1 MGKKIMGHLGTSQ
14 IYNDQKN
21 FNIILLHHE
30 KHGEPLTKSRV
41 NFLIL
46 CWKDRHRERAREY
59 QKRYYEFLR
68 LSPTQQQEAI
78 EQAKREIQKEY
89 VTLEVTI

>member
-1 MGKKIMGHLGTSQ
+1 MGHLGTSQ
-14 IYNDQKN
+14 LYSDQKN
-21 FNIILLHHE
+21 MNIILLHHE

-59 QKRYYEFLR
+59 QKRYYEFLHM
-68 LSPTQQQEAI
+68 SQTQQQAEI
-78 EQAKREIQKEY
+78 EKAKMEIQKEY
-89 VTLEVTI
+89 VTLEVTM

>member
-14 IYNDQKN
+14 IYSDQKN

>member
-1 MGKKIMGHLGTSQ
+1 MGHLGVSQ
-14 IYNDQKN
+14 IYSDQKN
-21 FNIILLHHE
+21 MNIILLHHAN
-30 KHGEPLTKSRV
+30 HGESITKSRV
-41 NFLIL
+41 NFLIA
-46 CWKDRHRERAREY
+46 CWRDRHRERAREY

>member
-1 MGKKIMGHLGTSQ
+1 MGHLGTSQ
-14 IYNDQKN
+14 IYSDQKN

-68 LSPTQQQEAI
+68 LTPTQQQEAI
-78 EQAKREIQKEY
+78 EQAKQEIQKEY
-89 VTLEVTI
+89 VTLEVTMP

>member
-1 MGKKIMGHLGTSQ
+1 MGHLGTSQ
-14 IYNDQKN
+14 IYSDQKN